1 MRHSTLGLLRN
12 ANFPQPVMDNYVED
26 WKNELTNNFITA
38 SVLLSPS
45 VSIHLASES
54 DITEWELIFSCQLE
68 GCPTCSCSLTLKFSK
83 TEMKVVKFSTNS
95 SSLKPKL
102 LEFTKLKFDPNI
114 SILVYSSVM
123 LGSLESSNS
132 TTDLKQSFKA
142 KIQNLSV

>member
-38 SVLLSPS
+38 SVLLSSS
-45 VSIHLASES
+45 VSVQLAS
-54 DITEWELIFSCQLE
+54 DITEWELIFSCNLE
-68 GCPTCSCSLTLKFSK
+68 GCPTCSVILKFSK

-114 SILVYSSVM
+114 FILVYSSVM

-132 TTDLKQSFKA
+132 ITHLKQSFKA